1 MHMLT
6 KPVEEHTPART
17 SIGAA
22 RSAGRSTGRAAHVAP
37 QRAHSRGNRGKS
49 LARHLSR
56 IGRRWFGRR
65 ARARAAVIRANGTP
79 LRAAIVLAAL
89 IAVAGGV
96 LAAGMMGIGRGQ
108 PNRTPGAPFART
120 EQVTTSFGLLQV
132 ESVDASQGLTS
143 AQLSGQNHGI
153 QGLVNPDQ
161 MEVQVS
167 LLIKNSLNAPVT
179 YTPEMFALISDN
191 GAAAVAPTFSDFE
204 SNTLQPQAQI
214 EGTLS
219 FIAPLGAN
227 KLLLR
232 FDDPGQHQAVV
243 IDLGKVTVGVTR

>member
-1 MHMLT
+1 MHTLT
-6 KPVEEHTPART
+6 KPVEEQAPAGT
-17 SIGAA
+17 NGGAS
-22 RSAGRSTGRAAHVAP
+22 RRGTRRSTAV
-37 QRAHSRGNRGKS
+37 RGRGKS
-49 LARHLSR
+49 GKSPARRLVR
-56 IGRRWFGRR
+56 TVNRWLGRSALVRGM
-65 ARARAAVIRANGTP
+65 GTKLTP
-79 LRAAIVLAAL
+79 LRAAIVLAA
-89 IAVAGGV
+89 AVALGGGV

-108 PNRTPGAPFART
+108 PTRTPGDPFTRT

-132 ESVDASQGLTS
+132 ESVEASQGLTS
-143 AQLSGQNHGI
+143 QQLSGQNHGI

-167 LLIKNSLNAPVT
+167 LTIKNSISAPVVF
-179 YTPEMFALISDN
+179 TPEMFALISDN

-204 SNTLQPQAQI
+204 SDTLQPQAQV

-219 FIAPLGAN
+219 FIAPLGAK

-243 IDLGKVTVGVTR
+243 IDLGKITVGVTR

>member
-6 KPVEEHTPART
+6 KPVEDHTPART
-17 SIGAA
+17 SPGPARGTR
-22 RSAGRSTGRAAHVAP
+22 RSAGRAAHVAP
-37 QRAHSRGNRGKS
+37 SHRIHGRGSGGKS
-49 LARHLSR
+49 RARRLVR
-56 IGRRWFGRR
+56 AGRRWFGRLVR
-65 ARARAAVIRANGTP
+65 GMGMKLTP
-79 LRAAIVLAAL
+79 LRAAILLAAL
-89 IAVAGGV
+89 IAIAGGV

-108 PNRTPGAPFART
+108 PPSRTPGDPFTRT

-167 LLIKNSLNAPVT
+167 LTMKNSINAPVVF
-179 YTPEMFALISDN
+179 TPEMFALISDN

-204 SNTLQPQAQI
+204 SDTLQPRAQV

-219 FIAPLGAN
+219 FIAPLGAK